1 MGRSEEEIA
10 GLGMGS
16 GITNDGI
23 QPDKWAGERGGP
35 GQGRPQ
41 GKRIDEQ
48 ARFGIAGSML
58 PMNAVLHGTATG
70 VRV

>member
-1 MGRSEEEIA
+1 MTGFSLTSGR
-10 GLGMGS
+10 
-16 GITNDGI
+16 
-23 QPDKWAGERGGP
+23 AGERGGP

-48 ARFGIAGSML
+48 ARLGIAGSIL

-70 VRV
+70 V